1 MVKRMWTEQSTRL
14 VRIGVM
20 AAGLIF
26 LVAGLL
32 RGEAIQV
39 LKRAIIICLGC
50 IGID

>member
-1 MVKRMWTEQSTRL
+1 MMKQIWSAQSTRL
-14 VRIGVM
+14 VRICVMIAGV
-20 AAGLIF
+20 LF
-26 LVAGLL
+26 LAAGLL